1 MGKIVDV
8 MYNSIAPSFA
18 ALHRH
23 VGTHLKALELDNNI
37 SKFGAAKLC
46 FQEAITLQ
54 SWAIL
59 SSVANIFDKFVNY
72 FKANGAKLGLQYYQ
86 AIFSHV

>member
-1 MGKIVDV
+1 MGEIVDV

-23 VGTHLKALELDNNI
+23 ADTHLNALEQDNDI

-46 FQEAITLQ
+46 FQEAIARQ

-59 SSVANIFDKFVNY
+59 LSVTNIFD
-72 FKANGAKLGLQYYQ
+72 
-86 AIFSHV
+86 